1 MSTAPTDPVK
11 PFLSIGYEDLGE
23 PLSSTVRCFHCGA
36 AHPVE
41 SSGPGKRLAAD
52 GVTWEPTRSGLLQ
65 FYHCE
70 KMQQTYLVGIENRRI
85 RK

>member
-1 MSTAPTDPVK
+1 MSTDPVK
-11 PFLSIGYEDLGE
+11 PFSSIGFGDLGE
-23 PLSSTVRCFHCGA
+23 PLSSTVRCYHCGA

-41 SSGPGKRLAAD
+41 STGPGRRLAAD
-52 GVTWEPTRSGLLQ
+52 GVTWEPTPPGLLQ

-70 KMQQTYLVGIENRRI
+70 KMDQSYLVGIENRRI

>member
-1 MSTAPTDPVK
+1 MSDPFV
-11 PFLSIGYEDLGE
+11 SIGQQDLGE
-23 PLSSTVRCFHCGA
+23 PLSATVRCFHCGA

-52 GVTWEPTRSGLLQ
+52 GVTWEPTPPGLLQ

-70 KMQQTYLVGIENRRI
+70 QTNQSYLVGIGNRRI
-85 RK
+85 RR

>member
-1 MSTAPTDPVK
+1 MSTDPVK

-36 AHPVE
+36 AHLVE